1 MIIADVVILV
11 LIVLGLVIYNVK
23 IHQKIQRFKNMN
35 QKVTNLSV
43 VQDFM
48 NAIGETSSVEEKIKK
63 INDILIERYEI
74 KYSTIVVFDGAQY
87 QVKASNVD
95 PKHWDS
101 LKTLHQVD
109 MFKDSIESAIPK
121 YVTVNN
127 ENERLPYQQMEF
139 GRAKSAIFFPLYIDN
154 VYIGYW
160 IIESG
165 TPHDFDNVDTTVLEV
180 IKENIVSIL
189 KTVVHQKTLESIVR
203 KDLFTGLYSE
213 EYLYGEGKRVIDQY
227 TISTICMFKIINIQ
241 QINKNYSREL
251 GNKVI
256 TKISEYIKESLAQ
269 EYVFVRYMGPKFVIA
284 FSGVEA
290 NGVADFLN
298 ELKEKI
304 ENMKITLDEKE
315 LKELNLVVNSKTK
328 TSKNGNNEQIAT
340 PQLNFVIS
348 SYYKGTG
355 LEEVLKKEEEY
366 LDNADINE
374 SDITSI

>member
-1 MIIADVVILV
+1 MYIATVVILII
-11 LIVLGLVIYNVK
+11 IVLGLIFYNLT
-23 IHQKIQRFKNMN
+23 IHKKIQKFKNMN
-35 QKVTNLSV
+35 QRINNLYV

-48 NAIGETSSVEEKIKK
+48 NAIGETSSVENKIKK

-74 KYSTIVVFDGAQY
+74 KYSTIVVFDGTEY

-95 PKHWDS
+95 ERHWDALKS
-101 LKTLHQVD
+101 LQSVD
-109 MFKDSIESAIPK
+109 MFKDSVESATPK

-127 ENERLPYQQMEF
+127 ENEKLPYQKLEF

-180 IKENIVSIL
+180 IKENIVSVL

-213 EYLYGEGKRVIDQY
+213 EYLYGEGKKTIDQY
-227 TISTICMFKIINIQ
+227 TISTICMFKITNIQ
-241 QINKNYSREL
+241 QINQSYCREL

-256 TKISEYIKESLAQ
+256 TQISNYIKENISS

-290 NGVADFLN
+290 SGVADFLN
-298 ELKEKI
+298 EVKEKI
-304 ENMKITLDEKE
+304 ENTKIALTEE
-315 LKELNLVVNSKTK
+315 EILNLNLDVNS
-328 TSKNGNNEQIAT
+328 NNRFNKMREISAI
-340 PQLNFVIS
+340 PRLNFVIS

-355 LEEVLKKEEEY
+355 LEEVLKKLEEY

>member
-1 MIIADVVILV
+1 VIIAVVVILV
-11 LIVLGLVIYNVK
+11 LIVIGLIFYNVTIHKK
-23 IHQKIQRFKNMN
+23 IQKFRNLNQKIN
-35 QKVTNLSV
+35 NLYV

-48 NAIGETSSVEEKIKK
+48 NAIGETSSVEDKIKK

-74 KYSTIVVFDGAQY
+74 KYSTIVVFDGAEY

-95 PKHWDS
+95 RKHWDA
-101 LKTLHQVD
+101 LRELYKLD
-109 MFKDSIESAIPK
+109 MFKDSIESATPK

-180 IKENIVSIL
+180 IKENIVSVL

-213 EYLYGEGKRVIDQY
+213 EYLYGEGKKIIDQY
-227 TISTICMFKIINIQ
+227 TISTICMFKITNIQ
-241 QINKNYSREL
+241 QINKEYSREL

-256 TKISEYIKESLAQ
+256 TQISNFVKENLSE

-290 NGVADFLN
+290 NSVADFLN
-298 ELKEKI
+298 DIKEKI
-304 ENMKITLDEKE
+304 ESMKIKLTDEEMKALDLE
-315 LKELNLVVNSKTK
+315 VR
-328 TSKNGNNEQIAT
+328 KNKKGNNEDIAT
-340 PQLNFVIS
+340 PRLNFVIS

-355 LEEVLKKEEEY
+355 LEEVLKKLEEY
-366 LDNADINE
+366 LDNADPNE
-374 SDITSI
+374 SDITNI